1 MRIFF
6 AVLVVANLLLAGYAL
21 FAPQPRNP
29 DAALLD
35 AQLNADQIRVVPPRP
50 AVIPSRQGACIEWGA
65 FSAAELALAREA
77 IGALGLGARVSPVE
91 VQTIAG
97 WWVYIPPL
105 KSKADV
111 ERRVAELGQ
120 QGIKEYF
127 AIDNGGD
134 MNNAISLGI
143 FKSEEAANHYLQA
156 LLGKGVRSA
165 QVGRRDHRVTQTA
178 FQVRNPDPAT
188 AARMAELTTRF
199 PGSELKAKD
208 CPG

>member
-1 MRIFF
+1 M
-6 AVLVVANLLLAGYAL
+6 
-21 FAPQPRNP
+21 
-29 DAALLD
+29 
-35 AQLNADQIRVVPPRP
+35 
-50 AVIPSRQGACIEWGA
+50 
-65 FSAAELALAREA
+65 AREA
-77 IGALGLGARVSPVE
+77 IGALDLGARVSPVE

-111 ERRVAELGQ
+111 ERRIAELSE
-120 QGIKEYF
+120 QGVKEYF
-127 AIDNGGD
+127 AVDNGGE
-134 MNNAISLGI
+134 MHNAISLGI

-156 LLGKGVRSA
+156 LQSKGVRSA

-178 FQVRNPDPAT
+178 FLVRNPDPAI